1 MAKKLNIEVTN
12 KYAVYVNGTRVTG
25 RDTKWGVQNT
35 IFKTTTTSKDV
46 TQTLADYGYGFIKL
60 DKIYLTELGLS

>member
-1 MAKKLNIEVTN
+1 MAKKLEIEVTN

-25 RDTKWGVQNT
+25 RDTKWGIHTT
-35 IFKTTTTSKDV
+35 IFKTTTTS

-60 DKIYLTELGLS
+60 DAKYVAEMGLK